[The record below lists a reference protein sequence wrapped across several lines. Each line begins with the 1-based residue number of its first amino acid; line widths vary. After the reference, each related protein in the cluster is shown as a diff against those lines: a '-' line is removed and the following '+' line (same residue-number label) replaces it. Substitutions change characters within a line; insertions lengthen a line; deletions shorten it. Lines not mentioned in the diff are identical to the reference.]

1 MEIALASVFVFVTI
15 FIIPIFIYGLF
26 ASHLGL
32 EEPEKKTRFFIGVII
47 QKIATT
53 FGFVALFVMAQGILN
68 DQWLTYGLVWFA
80 MFAVTEIGQTYL
92 TDYSRKEAIAGIIS
106 EAVYFPLAA
115 YILYSM
121 LQ

>member
-1 MEIALASVFVFVTI
+1 METALASVFVFVTI
-15 FIIPIFIYGLF
+15 FIVPIFIYGVF

-32 EEPEKKTRFFIGVII
+32 DEPVKKTRFFIGVII

-53 FGFVALFVMAQGILN
+53 FGFVTLFVMAQGSLN

-80 MFAVTEIGQTYL
+80 MFAVTEIGQTFL
-92 TDYSRKEAIAGIIS
+92 PDYSKNEAIAGIVS

-115 YILYSM
+115 YILYSIVA
-121 LQ
+121 

>member
-32 EEPEKKTRFFIGVII
+32 DEPEKKMRFFIGVVI

-53 FGFVALFVMAQGILN
+53 FGFVVLFVMAQGSLN
-68 DQWLTYGLVWFA
+68 DQWLAYGLVWFA

-92 TDYSRKEAIAGIIS
+92 TDYSKKVAIAGIIS
-106 EAVYFPLAA
+106 EAVYFPLSAF
-115 YILYSM
+115 IVYSA
-121 LQ
+121 L